1 MWTVNITKSIIKY
14 WFLLK
19 YQYIFAISM
28 KTIDSIIWNKLN
40 KPGMNIHNK
49 NNGINVELIIFFIE
63 EVITITTFDYK
74 LLLELVGYKS

>member
-1 MWTVNITKSIIKY
+1 
-14 WFLLK
+14 
-19 YQYIFAISM
+19 
-28 KTIDSIIWNKLN
+28 
-40 KPGMNIHNK
+40 MNIHNK